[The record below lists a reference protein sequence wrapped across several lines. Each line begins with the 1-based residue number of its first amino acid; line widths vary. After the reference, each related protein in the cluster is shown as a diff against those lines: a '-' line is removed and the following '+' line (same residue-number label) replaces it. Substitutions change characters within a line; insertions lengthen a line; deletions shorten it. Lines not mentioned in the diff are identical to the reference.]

1 MECFKIGGRVGA
13 AGQVERRGGRVGGTL
28 KLMGGGSWDRGRLL
42 SSRMSEAGAVGWVG
56 GVGGWC
62 GGGGGGGGG
71 EGVGGE
77 CGGGGGGGGGSSSC
91 WGKGRRAEVVA

>member
-42 SSRMSEAGAVGWVG
+42 SSRMSEAGAVGWVERRG
-56 GVGGWC
+56 RLRR
-62 GGGGGGGGG
+62 GGGGGGAGGG
-71 EGVGGE
+71 LRSSRRSE
-77 CGGGGGGGGGSSSC
+77 GGGGG
-91 WGKGRRAEVVA
+91 WVERRLMLLCTCRLRR